1 MAEII
6 TRDSEE
12 FKELTG
18 WIKRCGRALE
28 NVTARI
34 RPGIADEHYLT
45 GEEVCEKL
53 HVSRRTLQALRDEK
67 AIPYTSITA
76 AGGKLLYPESG
87 LYEVL
92 KKTTRTSGDM
102 PDKQTACIL
111 NKKTPWPDSRL
122 KEFLYKLR
130 GLVGQP
136 VCIADLHAQL
146 VRIFPDFRI
155 DQLGINLGG
164 KNGLVSQYLLQGFQR
179 HPL

>member
-6 TRDSEE
+6 TKDSEE

-18 WIKRCGRALE
+18 WIKRCGKALE
-28 NVTARI
+28 NATARI

-92 KKTTRTSGDM
+92 KK
-102 PDKQTACIL
+102 
-111 NKKTPWPDSRL
+111 N
-122 KEFLYKLR
+122 YK
-130 GLVGQP
+130 
-136 VCIADLHAQL
+136 
-146 VRIFPDFRI
+146 DFRRYA
-155 DQLGINLGG
+155 G
-164 KNGLVSQYLLQGFQR
+164 
-179 HPL
+179 